1 MYKTGVPDIRG
12 GALFSG
18 APAVW
23 HGHPDIRH
31 GTGHHAMA
39 DRSFFILYHIIVVP
53 ELRPETEKQARPP
66 SKEARS
72 FFMETR

>member
-1 MYKTGVPDIRG
+1 MYKTGVPDIVEVH
-12 GALFSG
+12 FSPVHRPCG
-18 APAVW
+18 MDIRISVME
-23 HGHPDIRH
+23 PDIMPWL
-31 GTGHHAMA
+31 TEC
-39 DRSFFILYHIIVVP
+39 FFILYHIIVVP